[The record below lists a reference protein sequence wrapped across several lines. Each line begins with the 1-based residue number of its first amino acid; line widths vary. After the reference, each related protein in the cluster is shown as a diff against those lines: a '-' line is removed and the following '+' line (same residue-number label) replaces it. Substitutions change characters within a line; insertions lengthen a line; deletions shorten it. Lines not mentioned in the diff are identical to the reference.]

1 MQSKTCTF
9 AELFPDLVDSSGE
22 ALLTMEDLKTAK
34 TLAQQFELASRKLK
48 NRQIREKKVERVFK
62 VWFSC
67 LSARNHENIFPSRF
81 FEIIIHTTHH
91 QSSSLAKCR
100 KFVELDPA
108 MTTSVQTVLQP
119 QH

>member
-1 MQSKTCTF
+1 MQSKFCTF

-22 ALLTMEDLKTAK
+22 PLITMEDLETAK
-34 TLAQQFELASRKLK
+34 KLAQQFELASRKRK
-48 NRQIREKKVERVFK
+48 IRQSREKKVKSVFK

-67 LSARNHENIFPSRF
+67 RSARIHENFISSRF
-81 FEIIIHTTHH
+81 FDIIIHTTHH

-100 KFVELDPA
+100 QYVELDPA